1 MSEANKTEGL
11 ESTSSSKSG
20 SLEQSSIEE
29 LEGCHQNESNKN
41 RTVTDGQSEC
51 KIPETEK
58 KKLSKEEKMFKFCAR
73 GTPYHVGYM
82 LRKDPSLIN
91 ITDTDNYTPLHRA
104 CYHNNVEV
112 VKFLIENGADIHAR
126 TVEGWT
132 PLHCTARWEAM
143 ESAAVLL
150 HSGANINVKSDGDV
164 YPIHLA
170 ATTKKRKLLE
180 LFLYHPD
187 VDVNVKNGA
196 GDTPLDIAYR
206 SSPYYRLF
214 DQIKY

>member
-1 MSEANKTEGL
+1 MSEANETERL
-11 ESTSSSKSG
+11 ESTSSKG
-20 SLEQSSIEE
+20 KSLEQSNADE
-29 LEGCHQNESNKN
+29 LIDGDKNENNKN
-41 RTVTDGQSEC
+41 GIATNGQSEC
-51 KIPETEK
+51 KTQETEK
-58 KKLSKEEKMFKFCAR
+58 TKLTKEEKMFKFCAR
-73 GTPYHVGYM
+73 GTPHHVRYM
-82 LRKDPSLIN
+82 LKKDPSLIS
-91 ITDTDNYTPLHRA
+91 ICDTDNYTPLHRA

-112 VKFLIENGADIHAR
+112 VKFLIENGADTDAR

-150 HSGANINVKSDGDV
+150 QSGANINVKSDGDV

-170 ATTKKRKLLE
+170 ATTKNRKLLE